1 MIGDTGE
8 EANIQAKFD
17 IFIIDQN
24 RGPLIQEMQV
34 INQKILVI
42 TKNVSYKLQN
52 LLFIDKKNAIN
63 CSKNSTKFGI
73 YR

>member
-17 IFIIDQN
+17 IFIID
-24 RGPLIQEMQV
+24 